1 MPPGRAGTQAPPLR
15 PAVWVPGRSQGQ
27 YPFGSARLLSGPQQS
42 AGRNNASERSSVK
55 DLALPA
61 ANVLRTADNSEVS
74 QLIIGVPKEIK
85 DGECRVAMTPAGVL
99 TLVEEGHHVL
109 VEHGAGFESGLPH
122 EEYVEAGAEVVGTA
136 EEVWRRAALVVKVKE
151 PLEEEFRFLAPGKT
165 LFTYLHLAS
174 APELTRALC
183 DSGITALA
191 YETVEVNGRLPLL
204 TPMSEIAGK
213 MSVQAA
219 CQCLEKKNGGRGT
232 LLGGVPGVP
241 PAEVVVIGC
250 GIVGLNAVKIA
261 LGMGAQVTILDIDH
275 DRLKYLDDIMHGRV
289 ITVYSNEYTIR
300 RACAYADAII
310 GAALLAGRRA
320 PVIVRDR
327 HVKLMKPGSVI
338 VDVAIDQGGCVETS
352 RLTSHSEP
360 TYTVHNVVHYCV
372 PNIPGAVPRSS
383 TFALTNA
390 TMPYI
395 RALAAEGVREALADD
410 EALRRGLNV
419 AIGEVTHP
427 GVAEALKLAAT
438 DPLEVIGEL

>member
-1 MPPGRAGTQAPPLR
+1 
-15 PAVWVPGRSQGQ
+15 
-27 YPFGSARLLSGPQQS
+27 
-42 AGRNNASERSSVK
+42 
-55 DLALPA
+55 
-61 ANVLRTADNSEVS
+61 
-74 QLIIGVPKEIK
+74 
-85 DGECRVAMTPAGVL
+85 
-99 TLVEEGHHVL
+99 
-109 VEHGAGFESGLPH
+109 
-122 EEYVEAGAEVVGTA
+122 
-136 EEVWRRAALVVKVKE
+136 
-151 PLEEEFRFLAPGKT
+151 
-165 LFTYLHLAS
+165 
-174 APELTRALC
+174 
-183 DSGITALA
+183 
-191 YETVEVNGRLPLL
+191 
-204 TPMSEIAGK
+204 
-213 MSVQAA
+213 
-219 CQCLEKKNGGRGT
+219 
-232 LLGGVPGVP
+232 
-241 PAEVVVIGC
+241 VVIGC